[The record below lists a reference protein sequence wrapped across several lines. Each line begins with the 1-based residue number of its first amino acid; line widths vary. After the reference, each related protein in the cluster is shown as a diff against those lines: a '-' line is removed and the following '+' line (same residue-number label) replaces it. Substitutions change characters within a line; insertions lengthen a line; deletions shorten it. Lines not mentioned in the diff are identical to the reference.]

1 MKDKLNRRHVLRGM
15 MGGTAVSVGLPF
27 LDYFLDS
34 TGTALAATGGQLPV
48 VFGSW
53 IQNLGLNP
61 GRWKPETTGA
71 NYTSGPELKAL
82 DPFKDKMNIFSGM
95 NYYLDGRPMDTHD
108 TSLEVATMGSI
119 PLGVESDPTI
129 DNIIADTVGNRTRFR
144 SLEIAL
150 NGSRRSWSKRKG
162 GAANPS
168 EPSPAALYQRI
179 FGPDFNDP
187 NAAEFTPDPKTM
199 ARRSVLSALSDERK
213 DILQRVGMAD
223 RERLDEYFTSLR
235 QIERQLDIELSK
247 PAPLEACVIPDDVR
261 DAELGNSVASVE
273 ANNRLFGA
281 LLAHA
286 VACDQTRV
294 FNVYFDTQQ
303 LRKPGLVRDWHSLT
317 HEEPV
322 DQELGYQK
330 DTTWFI
336 NFSMD
341 TVAEFVSRLERY
353 QEGTGTALDRTLV
366 LWQTDHG
373 YARTHSLD
381 DMPILTIGGAGGR
394 MKTGMHVAAIGDPT
408 TRVGL
413 TVQQI
418 MGVPVNTW
426 GKLSMETSRTFTEV
440 LA

>member
-1 MKDKLNRRHVLRGM
+1 MKDKLNRRKVLRGV
-15 MGGTAVSVGLPF
+15 MGGATISLSLPF
-27 LDYFLDS
+27 LDCFLDNK
-34 TGTALAATGGQLPV
+34 GTALAATGASLPV

-61 GRWKPETTGA
+61 GRWKPDTVGA
-71 NYTSGPELKAL
+71 NYKSGPELEAL
-82 DPFKDKMNIFSGM
+82 APFLSKMNILSGM
-95 NYYLDGRPMDTHD
+95 NYYLDGRPLDTHD

-119 PLGVESDPTI
+119 PRGKESDPTL
-129 DNIIADTVGNRTRFR
+129 DNIIADVVGARSRFR

-150 NGSRRSWSKRKG
+150 NGSRRSWSKRRG
-162 GAANPS
+162 GVVNPS
-168 EPSPAALYQRI
+168 EPSPAALYTRI

-187 NAAEFTPDPKTM
+187 NAAEFSPDPKTM

-213 DILQRVGMAD
+213 GIMSRVGAVD

-235 QIERQLDIELSK
+235 QIEQQLDIELSK
-247 PAPLEACVIPDDVR
+247 PAPLEACVVPGDVK
-261 DAELGNSVASVE
+261 DADLGNSVASVE
-273 ANNRLFGA
+273 ANNRIFGA

-317 HEEPV
+317 HEEPI

-330 DTTWFI
+330 DTTWFV

-341 TVAEFVSRLERY
+341 TVAEFVKRLDGY
-353 QEGTGTALDRTLV
+353 QEGSGTTLDRTLL

-381 DMPILTIGGAGGR
+381 DMPILTLGSAGGR
-394 MKTGMHVAAIGDPT
+394 MKTGLHVAATGDST
-408 TRVGL
+408 ARVGL

-426 GKLSMETSRTFTEV
+426 GKLSNETSRTFTEI

>member
-27 LDYFLDS
+27 LDCFLDS
-34 TGTALAATGGQLPV
+34 SGTALAATGAQLPV

-61 GRWKPETTGA
+61 GRWKPETIGA

-129 DNIIADTVGNRTRFR
+129 DNIIADTVGTRSRFR

-199 ARRSVLSALSDERK
+199 ARRSVLSALTDERK
-213 DILQRVGMAD
+213 SILQRVGAAD

-247 PAPLEACVIPDDVR
+247 PAPLEACVIPEDVR

-322 DQELGYQK
+322 DPELGYQK

-341 TVAEFVSRLERY
+341 TVAEFVSRLDRY
-353 QEGTGTALDRTLV
+353 QEGTGTALDRTLI

-394 MKTGMHVAAIGDPT
+394 MKTGLHVAATGDPT

-426 GKLSMETSRTFTEV
+426 GKLSNETSRTFTEV